1 MQRRTIFPKPVS
13 TSGFHELGATK
24 SFSNLCGEAAK
35 SRQTHQRKSGLL
47 YGEVG
52 CNDNGHGFEMD

>member
-35 SRQTHQRKSGLL
+35 PSTGKAACSTVR
-47 YGEVG
+47 
-52 CNDNGHGFEMD
+52 